1 MKEKTDSPERGS
13 HTYLGK
19 ISKLSFEKMRWNRQ
33 NIAEIRD
40 FLSPWNHNIKLPHNI
55 FTAYCEDYY
64 PAHKEIMKILNQQLK
79 GDFKRRRVLDIGCL
93 EGYFSAECALQGASV
108 LGVEGKTINV
118 KKCEFVK
125 SVLGIKNLSFVK
137 DDAMRITK
145 KKYGSFD
152 VVLALG
158 LLYHLDAPFKFL
170 ENISRLCNGFMLL
183 DTHVALREQS
193 KTGDW
198 TPDLSP
204 MREFKVGKKT
214 YEGRLYREFH
224 ADTAQLTKDL
234 SSTASLKNEFS
245 AWLTEDS
252 LVSLLRDVGFEQV
265 SKIVFPEREN
275 AWWSDT
281 KANARVLMLAVKKR
295 DPFRSKISSDWGD

>member
-19 ISKLSFEKMRWNRQ
+19 ISKLSFENMRWNRQ

-183 DTHVALREQS
+183 DTHVALREES
-193 KTGDW
+193 STGDW
-198 TPDLSP
+198 KPDLSP
-204 MREFKVGKKT
+204 LKKFKVGKKT
-214 YEGRLYREFH
+214 YEGRLYREFN

-295 DPFRSKISSDWGD
+295 DPFRSKISSGWGD